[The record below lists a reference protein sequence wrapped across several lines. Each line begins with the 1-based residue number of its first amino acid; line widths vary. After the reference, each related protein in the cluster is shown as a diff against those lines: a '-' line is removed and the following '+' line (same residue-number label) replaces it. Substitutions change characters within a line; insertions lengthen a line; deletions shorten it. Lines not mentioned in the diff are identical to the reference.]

1 MAESQSYLQSQESC
15 QCLSKSQRKYSS
27 TSNFALWQFQFLLA
41 ATKLIWVGEGLI
53 AAVNPH
59 KESDFCSWFQL
70 TWPPLPA
77 PCLPHQALVHSY
89 AWPRQNVQLCTII
102 PYRLVPHSNSMQAR
116 LAGTCES
123 CSIYFSISTP
133 NCVPIML
140 ANLVELVNSP
150 ETSRKGIPCCHKSE
164 HQKTVLSQFKPICFQ
179 FRFFNELDLTCY
191 NVNCLTHTLSLV
203 FFFSCFLPC
212 AFQKRKHSPLQER
225 RKQMLHC

>member
-1 MAESQSYLQSQESC
+1 
-15 QCLSKSQRKYSS
+15 
-27 TSNFALWQFQFLLA
+27 
-41 ATKLIWVGEGLI
+41 
-53 AAVNPH
+53 
-59 KESDFCSWFQL
+59 
-70 TWPPLPA
+70 
-77 PCLPHQALVHSY
+77 
-89 AWPRQNVQLCTII
+89 
-102 PYRLVPHSNSMQAR
+102 MQAR

-203 FFFSCFLPC
+203 FFFPASCHVLFKNGNTLLFRKGENKCCTAKNTGSILRRSKRFL
-212 AFQKRKHSPLQER
+212 RV
-225 RKQMLHC
+225 